1 LRGSWHDD
9 RGAVHIHLSITNLVE
24 PGPGQRVVL
33 AGRDGVGDGEGEFVG
48 AEAERVGT
56 HVAGVGGW
64 TAALYGLDHFE
75 DRVFGGWSVRGQ
87 RHLA

>member
-1 LRGSWHDD
+1 LRGSRHGD
-9 RGAVHIHLSITNLVE
+9 RGAIHVHFPITNLVE

-33 AGRDGVGDGEGEFVG
+33 AGRNGVRDGEGEFVG

-64 TAALYGLDHFE
+64 TAALYGFDHLE
-75 DRVFGGWSVRGQ
+75 DRVFGGRSVRGQ

>member
-1 LRGSWHDD
+1 MRGSWHGD
-9 RGAVHIHLSITNLVE
+9 RSAVHIHLPITNLVE

-33 AGRDGVGDGEGEFVG
+33 AGWDGVRDGEGEFVG

-64 TAALYGLDHFE
+64 TAPLDGLDDFE
-75 DRVFGGWSVRGQ
+75 DRVFGGWSVGRQ
-87 RHLA
+87 RDLA